1 MKKQAWTRQ
10 QIGITAGVLLGIL
23 SIIWWVS
30 RSEIEKNGL
39 EENLY
44 ISGQISGAGG
54 LQLFLEAPSDRGII
68 SVAQTEIDEDGH
80 FEFPANIPGLGI
92 YNLRISD
99 LNGST
104 LWLPLQPKDELTLNC
119 RLQDFSYQPG
129 LKGVSW
135 SKSYAKLLLET
146 KKFENKQQ
154 ALQANNQ
161 GLTQEQISNSYQ
173 NAKKA
178 YEQFCSNAILQD
190 LKSPLN
196 ILLSMNLMPTTG
208 FEDWDATHLQTLAK
222 LSSAYAKHYAGQ
234 KPSENMQAQYT
245 QIEDAFFAYTQMTN
259 GTMPAPEISLP
270 DPNGKLINLS
280 SLRGKYVLIDFWA
293 SWCGPCKSEMPN
305 VIAAYN
311 RYKNKGFNVFSVS
324 LDEDKNKWLEG
335 IQSLAMPWPYQ
346 VNDNKGWNSELPQQ
360 YQFDRIPY
368 TVLINP
374 EGKIIGTNLRG
385 QKLLDKLAQI
395 FN

>member
-135 SKSYAKLLLET
+135 SKSYAKLLFET

-154 ALQANNQ
+154 ALQANTQ
-161 GLTQEQISNSYQ
+161 GLSQEQISNSYQ
-173 NAKKA
+173 KAKKA

>member
-135 SKSYAKLLLET
+135 SKSYAKLLFET

-154 ALQANNQ
+154 ALQANTQ
-161 GLTQEQISNSYQ
+161 GLSQEQISISYQ

>member
-23 SIIWWVS
+23 GIIWWVS

-119 RLQDFSYQPG
+119 RPQDFSYQPG

-135 SKSYAKLLLET
+135 SKSYAKLLFET

-154 ALQANNQ
+154 ALQANTQ
-161 GLTQEQISNSYQ
+161 GLSQEQISISYQ

>member
-154 ALQANNQ
+154 ALQANTQ
-161 GLTQEQISNSYQ
+161 GLSQEQISISYQ